1 MNTTLGRAHLSG
13 WSLLLALALMA
24 SAGCGYRLRGTGGF
38 LPPHIKTLAVP
49 MFKNLTTRYQLDLK
63 LTRAVIDEIVARGK
77 VGVVTDNRPT
87 DASLTGEIQSF
98 VVTPIAFTP
107 GKSTADRFSI
117 FIAAKIVVR
126 DNIQKKAIFSNPSY
140 TYQEEYEVPEGSD
153 FESLESEALDRVAE
167 KFARQLVIAILEG
180 F

>member
-1 MNTTLGRAHLSG
+1 MMNSSRGRRSLGLG
-13 WSLLLALALMA
+13 LALAALIA
-24 SAGCGYRLRGTGGF
+24 ALVGCAYRLRGTGGF
-38 LPPHIKTLAVP
+38 LPAHIRTLSIP

-63 LTRAVIDEIVARGK
+63 LTQAVIDEIVARGK
-77 VGVVTDNRPT
+77 VQVVTDNRET
-87 DASLTGEIQSF
+87 DALLSGEVLTF

-117 FIAAKIVVR
+117 FIAARIVLR
-126 DNIQKKAIFSNPSY
+126 DNVQNRVIFSNPAY

-153 FESLESEALDRVAE
+153 FESLETEALDRVAE